1 MVRPA
6 AFGYNAETAVTNRFQ
21 HPPAKDGG
29 DAASL
34 ALREFDAMVTALRSE
49 GIEVC
54 VAQDSPKPAKPDA
67 VFPNNWVSFH
77 ADGTL
82 VLYPMCASSR
92 RLERRAEIVDE
103 VVRTLGFAVKRTVDL
118 TFHEQHGRYLEGTGS
133 LVLDHRARVAYACR
147 SERTHADVLSEWCE
161 AMAYEPVLFDALD
174 ASGVPMY
181 HTNVML
187 SLGERS
193 AIVGAEAI
201 PVRERGAVLERLA
214 QSGREIIELDQS
226 SLASFAGNMLELA
239 SWDESLG
246 DCRVLVMSAAARD
259 GLAPESLERLRALT
273 DEVMVVPVPTIER
286 MGGGSVRC
294 MIAEVFLP

>member
-1 MVRPA
+1 MIRPA
-6 AFGYNAETAVTNRFQ
+6 AFGYNAETAATNRFQ

-34 ALREFDAMVTALRSE
+34 ALREFDAMVMALRSE
-49 GIEVC
+49 GIDVC
-54 VAQDSPKPAKPDA
+54 VAQDSTQPAKPDA

-82 VLYPMCASSR
+82 VLYPMCAPSR
-92 RLERRAEIVDE
+92 RLERRTEVIDE
-103 VVRTLGFAVKRTVDL
+103 VVRALGFAVKRTVDL
-118 TFHEQHGRYLEGTGS
+118 TSHEQHGRFLEGTGS

-147 SERTHADVLSEWCE
+147 SERTHADVFREWCD
-161 AMAYEPVLFDALD
+161 ALVYEPVLFDALD

-187 SLGERS
+187 SLGERA
-193 AIVGAEAI
+193 AIVGVEAI
-201 PVRERGAVLERLA
+201 PARERGVVLERLA
-214 QSGREIIELDQS
+214 DSGREIIELDQS
-226 SLASFAGNMLELA
+226 ALASFGGNMLELA

-259 GLAPESLERLRALT
+259 GLPPESLERLRALT
-273 DEVMVVPVPTIER
+273 DEILVVPVPMIER
-286 MGGGSVRC
+286 IGGGSVRC
-294 MIAEVFLP
+294 MMAEVFLP